1 MPNPNKKNNKSA
13 KQLALE
19 ALYEK
24 NLAKDE
30 EKKKNSP
37 STNST
42 KNTKKPV
49 KSQSGGSQGHTN
61 DRRVG
66 GAATSRAKEGRQT
79 IYERTKGTL
88 KGAGKQWLGGQLS
101 GVATAAQFL
110 EPTARGIIHTNYKEP
125 ENRYNL
131 RSREDAEYR
140 EQNYLD
146 ENVRRKE
153 GRDINNA
160 RRYYANP
167 NENLQNLVNQAD
179 ELMMSG
185 QEDIDKAKEGAGA
198 LGKVMIDLGANAAQ
212 MTGDMSMNYILP
224 GLGMLSLMNRAS
236 GGAGMEG
243 RQIGMDVN
251 QQMAYAA
258 GTGMIEGL
266 SEGIFNSVGAFR
278 AAYGKGAIDL
288 AGRISNKTAAT
299 NIVQNYFKTEAG
311 QILAYNLAKMGGG
324 MLEEGTEEIV
334 AGIAEPAL
342 KYVLLKAS
350 DPNQEWEG
358 YDWKELGYDFMIGA
372 MMGGMGGSIDMARNT
387 ADDLRLSQ
395 SQAFK
400 DGVEYTKKFINEA
413 RATGRLNENGKT
425 VKNTA
430 EVLADQFEQQINEGK
445 KILPGQAR
453 MLQEAVAEQNAQ
465 NDEAFTSRRRTE
477 YQKAVSEGRAD
488 TVESRGS
495 AEEETEFRRGVQ
507 STQKANTEA
516 ARKAMGEDAS
526 KESVEALGRVM
537 TGSADSYDHN
547 IILKDQKAREAF
559 ETLTGEKLS
568 LKNTEARDTLEKFTS
583 VNEIANRDKILA
595 EAHENIRTN
604 MGVRGGK
611 LFKENYD
618 EAVKAIGTKNAPEI
632 YESVFSRLYSNGMVE
647 NAKFEDVYDRVIGQ
661 MQGSLKES
669 VDRFFTKEMA
679 LKVFNEGRSVM
690 YENNARKTALNVAQ
704 AASKT
709 ASGFTIESNV
719 KGKVTK
725 KQERLLAS
733 FAEKAKVHIHLV
745 DSIANGTANG
755 AYKDGVIYIAA
766 DASNKLITVAKHE
779 LTHHLKATSP
789 ARYQELEDFVF
800 ERWYEGDAE
809 AMEETVRDY
818 QQRYNCKPEEA
829 REEIIADAAE
839 SFFTDK
845 AAINDAIDFSRS
857 LGKAIHKGI
866 RSLLNDFLEI
876 QKSDNKS
883 ERGYGDFLEDLDILK
898 DAEEMWL
905 DALNE
910 STKAREDK
918 VTTRKQRVKAKADLD
933 NFLKENNL
941 KKLTQPKL
949 SKKVVED
956 SNGNGLSIGQQDF
969 FEDSKAVDNEG
980 RLAVV
985 YHTTDKGGFTV
996 FDPLKSDD
1004 KRSLFFASN
1013 FDVSQ
1018 TYSRRGQAGA
1028 TREFTFPKKKNYKSF
1043 EAFSKDFKRIS
1054 GEDVMDLLRIQI
1066 RDKTTDRIST
1076 KLGSTDEERFKTWL
1090 DMAKAGDDV
1099 SNYYV
1104 DMDSPDFLYGWNA
1117 HDIYVNNLQ
1126 DLLSNLSDAM
1136 SNEEPSGHY
1145 ACYLNLENPLVVDG
1159 KGANWSAIPYV
1170 AEESKQAQ
1178 DKVFDAYDRMLN
1190 DADIRISEVVIRRT
1204 ANRRGDGKRTL
1215 YGVELI
1221 VHGNKI
1227 IDGHNGEVIDFNK
1240 TFKYNDDTLFS
1251 ELPLGASYDTDYYEN
1266 ARVMEGVIKR
1276 RINDALLDEVTKYFK
1291 KKTGLSD
1298 KSIKYLFK
1306 KAWKTDVQ
1314 YGFPEHAFLNEP
1326 TYTAFGERKIVDL
1339 PYVVEDFGKG
1349 LFDSNGDPLFA
1360 PKYISQDDIDKARK
1374 TLITGKHNTRGL
1386 AKLAE
1391 RNGYDGVIIKNIT
1404 DIGGSSSLKRGA
1416 SKYSDIYIAF
1426 NSEQVK
1432 LTSNENPT
1440 ADKDIRFSVKAKEE
1454 MEEIGATVTEG
1465 GTVAR
1470 YSLKSWNDTDKK
1482 KLLQNLM
1489 DAGFPEKDAKKWIRQ
1504 VNSVA
1509 SIIYGDMARLDYE
1522 ADAYQDALKPNSE
1535 YFYTLDLSTLC
1546 AKRRLYQG
1554 TYNAIMKRLPNRAMM
1569 PEDTVRLRK
1578 MMKDMKHEVPCGIC
1592 YEESRKKNE
1601 GKFAEIWL
1609 NGQSDKSWEQALKEY
1624 NKKLEKYKKKLDQY
1638 NALENKGNK
1647 KPPKEPKKPERW
1659 MGYANMEHDDP
1670 FIPTLAD
1677 VTTTTGRDALRENHP
1692 EALEAYLEYQKGR
1705 GSANPKVSF
1714 THTDYRGDI
1723 LRMTDKDI
1731 ENVKHI
1737 GGLRI
1742 QSFSDFETVHVID
1755 MMQAVMDMASR
1766 KLTSQAY
1773 TKVPAFADIFGGTGI
1788 KINLS
1793 LIGMVKNGKLV
1804 FDSTEG
1810 IDPKEAFRLR
1820 KKYSKNV
1827 GTIIV
1832 GANVESILAAWADS
1846 RIDMV
1851 IPFHRSG
1858 WSTEEFEQLGLGDYE
1873 DFQEYQTERYL
1884 DGSSPNGISLAD
1896 AKMQEIYSEDYWDYN
1911 KTGKENAEAYLKLC
1925 AEKHYRPVFYNFLHD
1940 NGDGTWSLQEDGSTD
1955 GYWKSLVDYKMYDNE
1970 GNGAPQAEVQPIFDM
1985 RAARKVMDQFDG
1997 DPNTLP
2003 VAEDVV
2009 DKFVEEYKEDGKY
2022 SVSEVASGA
2031 TASPSSRDIM
2041 SKEDIRIML
2050 KENFNEYEK
2059 DEENL
2064 KIATDAV
2071 YDLQHSTI
2079 VRGNSLA
2086 GQGRGLVGDSQTKA
2100 TDDSGRLSDVSTAQI
2115 RTIAKGITTKYV
2127 KEGYVEF
2134 RGEKVNSPEE
2144 LAELCQI
2151 LRDPRF
2157 ETMRLVLTKG
2167 NTIVSFLSIS
2177 SRLPSQSK
2185 AFEKEDIGESIKAV
2199 RNRMKRTGA
2208 DGYYIIH
2215 NHPSGNVRASQG
2227 DLVQTARYIVGLGS
2241 QGYKGHIILDHN
2253 KYGLI
2258 EDIPQRVGSMILPT
2272 AKEAILPR
2280 QRAIDIPHVPEIAH
2294 PVLGEQISGGT
2305 DLARIGKSVNTT
2317 NDYSVLVYMNA
2328 QGMVTG
2334 VQEIYNKTLRNNKEI
2349 KGFIRNQ
2356 AVDFG
2361 ADRVGLF
2368 LTSKDPLTTR
2378 AGLNLYHDGVLIDM
2392 VYELQGSTVGAHGYI
2407 SRRGSADAFGLSD
2420 SEVRARTRVFESIA
2434 GVDDYASK
2442 DELKY
2447 SRKEGDNGYTDV
2459 KQLNEAI
2466 WKKNEQISV
2475 ERWRAEVDAQKIKNH
2490 YNEVQQ
2496 AKRERRE
2503 ESETR
2508 TKLLN
2513 IARRLSKIKTN
2524 DPTRQLIDSL
2534 IGDLD
2539 LIAKSMT
2546 GKSLQK
2552 LYDLSEWYDEQCQAD
2567 AYFYDE
2573 NIEKALDRVAK
2584 KQIADMDIDDVRDLI
2599 DILKA
2604 IETSIRNGNKFVDSQ
2619 YKKTMHEAGL
2629 EVIKDVD
2636 ESVGIKRTTV
2646 LGKLDAFF
2654 INGTLSPE
2662 RQIRRVTGY
2671 KDDDPMYIATKE
2683 LSKGQRDMLTY
2694 QMTSW
2699 DMFKKFT
2706 SDKNFVK
2713 SLNGKNAR
2721 EIVLYGQVKGE
2732 NTEIKVT
2739 PDIAISLYL
2748 SSLNKD
2754 NMYHIGKGGVNIP
2767 DFAAYRKGNLE
2778 EAYDNT
2784 TRVTFSKGQLERIR
2798 TMLTAQEREFTDKA
2812 YEYYNKVAPDAIN
2825 EVSNILKGYS
2835 LARVNNYFP
2844 INVDQNFLEKDFES
2858 LKFDGT
2864 IEGMGSLKERV
2875 KSGVPIEING
2885 IVNTLTR
2892 SIQENSM
2899 YVGLAIPVRN
2909 FNKLLGVKDMK
2920 YTEKDRGG
2928 KMELDVS
2935 YEGSVNESIR
2945 KKWGKPTMKYIEK
2958 FMTDLQTNRR
2968 SGDDWENMLNRLR
2981 SNYAGAVLTL
2991 NLSVAMK
2998 QAASYPTAIA
3008 VLGTWPAIRAM
3019 GNLGKVNLD
3028 LIAKYT
3034 PLQWY
3039 RSQGYSVKEL
3049 GDIKAG
3055 RKDSFIDKV
3064 TSKPFLN
3071 WIQAMDV
3078 LTTRKLWKASEYYVR
3093 QHNKNLKAGT
3103 DDYYKVV
3110 AEVYNRVIEETQP
3123 NYTVMQRPDLLRA
3136 DSFVTQTLNMF
3147 KTQPYQNFN
3156 ILYDSVGNYIAKAK
3170 QYKGEKSAENKAK
3183 VKEAYVNMNNAV
3195 WSQFLQLATFASMTF
3210 AWAFFRGKDD
3220 KWKDEEEDKVTLLS
3234 FLKRLGIE
3242 MTSGSSAMIPLGA
3255 DLYSLLTHNATGDYY
3270 SGFQSITDSSIN
3282 DLFNT
3287 ATDLTSLIGKAMD
3300 YYNAEDKSDIDTDA
3314 IWKQLEKVIKEWG
3327 RFAGVPAQNMWN
3339 LFDATYRWVMI
3350 AANGKYVGEYE
3361 SLKET
3366 LASEKVKKQLLL
3378 KAYNNDIEAYRE
3390 IRQRMIEDGFDV
3402 EKINKYMG
3410 EYEKTE
3416 LYDAYNNDPQR
3427 YEEIRSLMLEEGY
3440 TEEDLD
3446 NLLKKSNKE
3455 SLTEESDSD
3464 INNPFS
3470 ESMASIEGYDIW
3482 NDASDGSKEYY
3493 TDILNKLSLG
3503 IEDQKTGYVTEK
3515 AVNGL
3520 TEEQVI
3526 LYKLAVKQADA
3537 KNDGNGSYKKS
3548 EKEEALRMLEEAYGI
3563 TLTEEQ
3569 KEILMD

>member
-30 EKKKNSP
+30 EKKKNSS
-37 STNST
+37 STNSA
-42 KNTKKPV
+42 KDTKKPV
-49 KSQSGGSQGHTN
+49 KSSSGGSQGHTN

-66 GAATSRAKEGRQT
+66 GAATSRAKEGKQT

-212 MTGDMSMNYILP
+212 MTGDMSLNYVLP
-224 GLGMLSLMNRAS
+224 GLGMLSLMNRAG

-258 GTGMIEGL
+258 GTAMIEGL

-278 AAYGKGAIDL
+278 ATYGKGAIDL

-453 MLQEAVAEQNAQ
+453 MLQEAVAEQNAE

-526 KESVEALGRVM
+526 KESAEALGRVM

-559 ETLTGEKLS
+559 EKLTGEKLS

-709 ASGFTIESNV
+709 ASGFTVESNV
-719 KGKVTK
+719 KSKVTR

-809 AMEETVRDY
+809 TMEETVQDY

-839 SFFTDK
+839 KFFTDR

-876 QKSDNKS
+876 QKSDNKK

-910 STKAREDK
+910 STKARESK
-918 VTTRKQRVKAKADLD
+918 VTTKQQRVKIKHSIKEAPSMKELDKSGAILETESGEPVAKFEKNGSAQ
-933 NFLKENNL
+933 FSLK
-941 KKLTQPKL
+941 TY
-949 SKKVVED
+949 ED
-956 SNGNGLSIGQQDF
+956 
-969 FEDSKAVDNEG
+969 EG
-980 RLAVV
+980 RA
-985 YHTTDKGGFTV
+985 K
-996 FDPLKSDD
+996 
-1004 KRSLFFASN
+1004 
-1013 FDVSQ
+1013 
-1018 TYSRRGQAGA
+1018 
-1028 TREFTFPKKKNYKSF
+1028 YK
-1043 EAFSKDFKRIS
+1043 AY
-1054 GEDVMDLLRIQI
+1054 LR
-1066 RDKTTDRIST
+1066 K
-1076 KLGSTDEERFKTWL
+1076 
-1090 DMAKAGDDV
+1090 M
-1099 SNYYV
+1099 
-1104 DMDSPDFLYGWNA
+1104 
-1117 HDIYVNNLQ
+1117 
-1126 DLLSNLSDAM
+1126 
-1136 SNEEPSGHY
+1136 
-1145 ACYLNLENPLVVDG
+1145 
-1159 KGANWSAIPYV
+1159 
-1170 AEESKQAQ
+1170 
-1178 DKVFDAYDRMLN
+1178 
-1190 DADIRISEVVIRRT
+1190 
-1204 ANRRGDGKRTL
+1204 
-1215 YGVELI
+1215 
-1221 VHGNKI
+1221 
-1227 IDGHNGEVIDFNK
+1227 
-1240 TFKYNDDTLFS
+1240 
-1251 ELPLGASYDTDYYEN
+1251 
-1266 ARVMEGVIKR
+1266 
-1276 RINDALLDEVTKYFK
+1276 
-1291 KKTGLSD
+1291 
-1298 KSIKYLFK
+1298 
-1306 KAWKTDVQ
+1306 
-1314 YGFPEHAFLNEP
+1314 
-1326 TYTAFGERKIVDL
+1326 
-1339 PYVVEDFGKG
+1339 
-1349 LFDSNGDPLFA
+1349 
-1360 PKYISQDDIDKARK
+1360 
-1374 TLITGKHNTRGL
+1374 
-1386 AKLAE
+1386 
-1391 RNGYDGVIIKNIT
+1391 
-1404 DIGGSSSLKRGA
+1404 
-1416 SKYSDIYIAF
+1416 
-1426 NSEQVK
+1426 
-1432 LTSNENPT
+1432 
-1440 ADKDIRFSVKAKEE
+1440 VKAKELS
-1454 MEEIGATVTEG
+1454 EEEAFGVDGHG
-1465 GTVAR
+1465 GMYGELET
-1470 YSLKSWNDTDKK
+1470 
-1482 KLLQNLM
+1482 
-1489 DAGFPEKDAKKWIRQ
+1489 
-1504 VNSVA
+1504 
-1509 SIIYGDMARLDYE
+1509 IYRISRNFADSGEFAPFTAWSE
-1522 ADAYQDALKPNSE
+1522 ADVKRNAQGKSVFSSIRANSE
-1535 YFYTLDLSTLC
+1535 YKMNIDFSTICKKRRTLDAVFRVMINRGLFEKLDLNMEESAALVVNINNIIRTHDFEAACALCFVEARRYRQQQTAKTFANLWNDLVESMYKDKSKIAYFNYGEDATVEKVANGIDTLPDRDLDLTYLKKLANEKNDEGKLKQTAEAKVARLLLADPSQRKLLRVGDMMASTGFENMQIQNPKLMSVYNSKKGTGG
-1546 AKRRLYQG
+1546 AKSSFGDVQYLNEIIG
-1554 TYNAIMKRLPNRAMM
+1554 SMNKTFNRKAAYAVSG
-1569 PEDTVRLRK
+1569 VRL
-1578 MMKDMKHEVPCGIC
+1578 
-1592 YEESRKKNE
+1592 
-1601 GKFAEIWL
+1601 
-1609 NGQSDKSWEQALKEY
+1609 
-1624 NKKLEKYKKKLDQY
+1624 
-1638 NALENKGNK
+1638 
-1647 KPPKEPKKPERW
+1647 
-1659 MGYANMEHDDP
+1659 
-1670 FIPTLAD
+1670 
-1677 VTTTTGRDALRENHP
+1677 
-1692 EALEAYLEYQKGR
+1692 
-1705 GSANPKVSF
+1705 
-1714 THTDYRGDI
+1714 
-1723 LRMTDKDI
+1723 
-1731 ENVKHI
+1731 
-1737 GGLRI
+1737 
-1742 QSFSDFETVHVID
+1742 QSFSDYVPRMVFDYVQVVADLAAKRLPAH
-1755 MMQAVMDMASR
+1755 
-1766 KLTSQAY
+1766 AY
-1773 TKVPAFADIFGGTGI
+1773 TKEVLFVKQFGLTGI
-1788 KINLS
+1788 KINMSLVPDVVADGIAPGLDKDGNYIWNKDGTFPWDDFTDKKGRKWPGAKSLLKAEGYKKNCGTIAVGISDEQIIKMLKDKNISQIIPYHKSSLNPIVAAMTNVDRFVDYTNYQNTRTKDGAKVEKEFDWDNKLFALS
-1793 LIGMVKNGKLV
+1793 HGKDGKLL
-1804 FDSTEG
+1804 
-1810 IDPKEAFRLR
+1810 P
-1820 KKYSKNV
+1820 
-1827 GTIIV
+1827 
-1832 GANVESILAAWADS
+1832 ESEW
-1846 RIDMV
+1846 
-1851 IPFHRSG
+1851 
-1858 WSTEEFEQLGLGDYE
+1858 GDVQE
-1873 DFQEYQTERYL
+1873 LVQEYV
-1884 DGSSPNGISLAD
+1884 D
-1896 AKMQEIYSEDYWDYN
+1896 WCN
-1911 KTGKENAEAYLKLC
+1911 KNEYVPKFSQFLYDEKGNINEGYYKLLSDF
-1925 AEKHYRPVFYNFLHD
+1925 ALF
-1940 NGDGTWSLQEDGSTD
+1940 
-1955 GYWKSLVDYKMYDNE
+1955 DNE
-1970 GNGAPQAEVQPIFDM
+1970 GNFIPQDDVRMNFPTEDSAFGSMEDLIKQGLSEDTDLEARRKTEIEKIVDEIEVEMEKGTITEQSFESKLVLNMKNLKPSENERYKYSKKEDSDGNKLTENQVNFFKDS
-1985 RAARKVMDQFDG
+1985 KVRDKDG
-1997 DPNTLP
+1997 KLLKMYHGTYESFN
-2003 VAEDVV
+2003 VFKANE
-2009 DKFVEEYKEDGKY
+2009 FVKEQNGLSKIKGYFSSSEEYSRIYGDTDSYYLNIKNPLYIPDEWKHLDEWEKWFKKQGVKGVKFDSGISEDGLKGY
-2022 SVSEVASGA
+2022 GFEDGTKGYALWDLFDTGDYWYGDGNLTEAIEKAGYDGIYWNEGEGWNVGNGKFIDTNPLAYMPFNENAIKR
-2031 TASPSSRDIM
+2031 TDNLNPTDN
-2041 SKEDIRIML
+2041 EDIR
-2050 KENFNEYEK
+2050 
-2059 DEENL
+2059 
-2064 KIATDAV
+2064 
-2071 YDLQHSTI
+2071 
-2079 VRGNSLA
+2079 
-2086 GQGRGLVGDSQTKA
+2086 
-2100 TDDSGRLSDVSTAQI
+2100 
-2115 RTIAKGITTKYV
+2115 
-2127 KEGYVEF
+2127 
-2134 RGEKVNSPEE
+2134 
-2144 LAELCQI
+2144 
-2151 LRDPRF
+2151 
-2157 ETMRLVLTKG
+2157 
-2167 NTIVSFLSIS
+2167 
-2177 SRLPSQSK
+2177 
-2185 AFEKEDIGESIKAV
+2185 
-2199 RNRMKRTGA
+2199 
-2208 DGYYIIH
+2208 
-2215 NHPSGNVRASQG
+2215 
-2227 DLVQTARYIVGLGS
+2227 
-2241 QGYKGHIILDHN
+2241 
-2253 KYGLI
+2253 
-2258 EDIPQRVGSMILPT
+2258 
-2272 AKEAILPR
+2272 
-2280 QRAIDIPHVPEIAH
+2280 
-2294 PVLGEQISGGT
+2294 
-2305 DLARIGKSVNTT
+2305 
-2317 NDYSVLVYMNA
+2317 
-2328 QGMVTG
+2328 
-2334 VQEIYNKTLRNNKEI
+2334 
-2349 KGFIRNQ
+2349 
-2356 AVDFG
+2356 
-2361 ADRVGLF
+2361 
-2368 LTSKDPLTTR
+2368 
-2378 AGLNLYHDGVLIDM
+2378 
-2392 VYELQGSTVGAHGYI
+2392 
-2407 SRRGSADAFGLSD
+2407 
-2420 SEVRARTRVFESIA
+2420 
-2434 GVDDYASK
+2434 
-2442 DELKY
+2442 Y
-2447 SRKEGDNGYTDV
+2447 SRKEDDNSYTDV
-2459 KQLNEAI
+2459 KKLNEAI

-2524 DPTRQLIDSL
+2524 DPTRKLIDSF

-2604 IETSIRNGNKFVDSQ
+2604 VETSIRNGNKFVDSQ
-2619 YKKTMHEAGL
+2619 YKKTMREAGL

-2732 NTEIKVT
+2732 NAEIKVT

-2784 TRVTFSKGQLERIR
+2784 TRVTFSKEQLERIR

-2928 KMELDVS
+2928 KIELDVS

-3019 GNLGKVNLD
+3019 GNFGKVDLD

-3170 QYKGEKSAENKAK
+3170 QYKGDRSAENKAK

-3255 DLYSLLTHNATGDYY
+3255 DIYSLLTHNATGDYY

-3361 SLKET
+3361 SLKQT

-3402 EKINKYMG
+3402 EKLNKYMG

-3416 LYDAYNNDPQR
+3416 LYDAYNNDSQR

-3515 AVNGL
+3515 AINGL